1 MAGTILVFAE
11 QREGKLKK
19 AVLELLGLA
28 RELAAGG
35 EVHAL
40 VLGQGVGP
48 VADEVSKHGAD
59 RVWVSDDAALALA
72 RTDLY
77 AGQVVVAVEAAG
89 ANAVLLPATA
99 MGRDLGPALAARLS
113 APLFTEC
120 LAVAREGA
128 GFIARKAVF
137 GGKALGTWTAE
148 SGPVVATVRPG
159 AHAAA
164 AAGAAGTIAALPCGA
179 APHTRLRL
187 LGVKKA
193 EGETVDLQEAEVVV
207 SGGRGLQDA
216 KNFAL
221 IEALAHAVGGA
232 VGASRAVVDAG
243 WIDHHH
249 QVGQTGVT
257 VAPKLYFAC
266 GISGAIQHLAGM
278 RTAGCIVAV
287 NKDPDAPIFKAAH
300 YGIVGDLFE
309 VVPLLTE
316 ELKKSR
322 AS

>member
-19 AVLELLGLA
+19 SVRELLGLA
-28 RELAAGG
+28 RELSEGG

-40 VLGQGVGP
+40 VLGQSIGGVAGE
-48 VADEVSKHGAD
+48 VAAHGAD
-59 RVWVSDDAALALA
+59 RVWVTDDASLDLA

-77 AGQVVVAVEAAG
+77 ARQLAAAVEASG
-89 ANAVLLPATA
+89 AVGVLLAATA
-99 MGRDLGPALAARLS
+99 MGRDLAPTLAARVQC
-113 APLFTEC
+113 PLFTEC
-120 LAVAREGA
+120 LGLARSGEGFA
-128 GFIARKAVF
+128 ARKAVY
-137 GGKALGTWTAE
+137 GGKALGTWTADA
-148 SGPVVATVRPG
+148 GPVVATIRPG
-159 AHAAA
+159 AHSPA
-164 AAGAAGTIAALPCGA
+164 AAGGNGEIVPLPMTA
-179 APHTRLRL
+179 TPHARLRL
-187 LGVKKA
+187 IGVRKSEREA
-193 EGETVDLQEAEVVV
+193 VDLQEAEVVV
-207 SGGRGLQDA
+207 AGGRGLQDA
-216 KNFAL
+216 KNFTL

-257 VAPKLYFAC
+257 VAPKLYIAC

-300 YGIVGDLFE
+300 YGIVGDLLE
-309 VVPLLTE
+309 VVPQLTE
-316 ELKKSR
+316 ELRKSR